1 MPSLQVLLSEG
12 AEVNRREKVESL
24 TPLMAAS
31 QCGHDAIVTQLISS
45 GSFVNAHIKATGW
58 TAIML
63 AVLNNQVPF
72 PFLSLLP
79 SLPSSLPPSLL
90 HSLPRSLSPIISLS
104 LPYPIFAVC
113 VDNSTQKWKSDKK
126 QRRPHHV
133 SVTRWT
139 RGGHGDLSWKFWS
152 GEKIGPGDQNSRN
165 NGPPGPF
172 SPEKFG
178 PDLE

>member
-72 PFLSLLP
+72 PSLSPLP
-79 SLPSSLPPSLL
+79 SLPSSTPSLP
-90 HSLPRSLSPIISLS
+90 LPFFLSPSPTPFLQ
-104 LPYPIFAVC
+104 FALTIVHRNGRATKTGKASSC
-113 VDNSTQKWKSDKK
+113 ECHQVDAG
-126 QRRPHHV
+126 
-133 SVTRWT
+133 WT
-139 RGGHGDLSWKFWS
+139 W
-152 GEKIGPGDQNSRN
+152 GPNHR
-165 NGPPGPF
+165 
-172 SPEKFG
+172 
-178 PDLE
+178 